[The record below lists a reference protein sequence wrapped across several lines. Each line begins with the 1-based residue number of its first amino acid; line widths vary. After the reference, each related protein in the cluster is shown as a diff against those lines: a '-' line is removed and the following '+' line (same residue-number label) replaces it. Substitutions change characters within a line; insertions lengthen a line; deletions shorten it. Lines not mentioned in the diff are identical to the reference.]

1 MAGEIVMALIS
12 AQIRSELLILN
23 FKTIR
28 NHMNWKTILNGLI
41 IWTGLI
47 FGLLD
52 WVVEKVSSTIFDQE
66 LIKLFSNI

>member
-28 NHMNWKTILNGLI
+28 NHNYELKNNFKRINNLNWIHFWIIGL
-41 IWTGLI
+41 GSRKSK
-47 FGLLD
+47 LD
-52 WVVEKVSSTIFDQE
+52 NF
-66 LIKLFSNI
+66 